1 MTASNNVTR
10 MLEAKKVKF
19 EAFEIPAEK
28 LSALEVAEL
37 LKVDPFSVFKTIVV
51 KRGKPGKPILAIVPG
66 PLEVDLKKLAGAVNE
81 KKVFIPTMKE
91 AEDLTGLLA
100 GGISA
105 LALVNKGFQVLHHT
119 LEFFGLCPDCHA
131 AGVTPEPP
139 VDPGEETPG
148 RRPIGNSLKGDGIL

>member
-10 MLEAKKVKF
+10 MLEARKVNF

-51 KRGKPGKPILAIVPG
+51 IRGKPGKPILAIVPG
-66 PLEVDLKKLAGAVNE
+66 PLEVDLKKLADTVDE

-91 AEDLTGLLA
+91 AEELTGLLA

-105 LALVNKGFQVLHHT
+105 LALINKGFR
-119 LEFFGLCPDCHA
+119 C
-131 AGVTPEPP
+131 
-139 VDPGEETPG
+139 
-148 RRPIGNSLKGDGIL
+148 

>member
-10 MLEAKKVKF
+10 MLEARKVNF

-51 KRGKPGKPILAIVPG
+51 IRSKPGKPILAIVPG
-66 PLEVDLKKLAGAVNE
+66 PLEVDLKKLAAAVNE

-105 LALVNKGFQVLHHT
+105 LALINKGFQVLIDRSASK
-119 LEFFGLCPDCHA
+119 LESVMVSAGQRGLQVRLA
-131 AGVTPEPP
+131 
-139 VDPGEETPG
+139 PGDLAKLVNA
-148 RRPIGNSLKGDGIL
+148 RFADIAS